1 MCSIEIEGCSAIA
14 RTNQI
19 IGKDNNPLAQ
29 GVITLDGKVGIK
41 NMITLADENSKEQDI
56 SVMSVIN
63 EGHTIA
69 NDNKD
74 QFIINGYNDSSDQTV
89 ILNIENKSKLKSIDC
104 QNEINQEKSG
114 INSYDDHDNPSVE
127 NGLNESKDFSEPIKP
142 QDEGGQIASKDNN
155 LQMKSNI
162 RNSRQNEGPKNR
174 KKFLFELRRL
184 KCQQKYLEC
193 SQVKLLAKNFS
204 DDYPLPKNL
213 GNRSK
218 TSEARTTS
226 SMSLLSTSSSACPSI
241 PPSPSLSS
249 LTVPTLS
256 SSSLTV
262 VPPSVSSS
270 LSTAPPSLSM
280 VNVSQIINEI
290 GEVKGELDMTLV
302 EYRQQARADI
312 EDIQRLIKQI
322 KEDISETERLRTSSM
337 QVLRER
343 TININ
348 SQLDKLYRNNAKELL
363 SLQNECQ
370 QLESDTKTLIKWIT

>member
-19 IGKDNNPLAQ
+19 IGKDNNLSAQ
-29 GVITLDGKVGIK
+29 GVITLDGKAGI
-41 NMITLADENSKEQDI
+41 NDMITLAEENSKDN

-69 NDNKD
+69 KDNED
-74 QFIINGYNDSSDQTV
+74 QFIITEYNDSSDQTV
-89 ILNIENKSKLKSIDC
+89 ILNIENESKLKSIDC
-104 QNEINQEKSG
+104 QNEIKQEKSG

-127 NGLNESKDFSEPIKP
+127 NGLNESKDFSQPIKP
-142 QDEGGQIASKDNN
+142 QDEGGQIASKDN

-184 KCQQKYLEC
+184 KCQQKYLEW

-218 TSEARTTS
+218 TNEARTTS

-270 LSTAPPSLSM
+270 LPTAPPSLSM